1 MTGHNNDTRGGASR
15 PFFMNRKEKEMS
27 DVSDDKVRTRTG
39 ANGPMTWTYMLEM
52 TVTAQTFASQRC
64 VG

>member
-1 MTGHNNDTRGGASR
+1 
-15 PFFMNRKEKEMS
+15 MS